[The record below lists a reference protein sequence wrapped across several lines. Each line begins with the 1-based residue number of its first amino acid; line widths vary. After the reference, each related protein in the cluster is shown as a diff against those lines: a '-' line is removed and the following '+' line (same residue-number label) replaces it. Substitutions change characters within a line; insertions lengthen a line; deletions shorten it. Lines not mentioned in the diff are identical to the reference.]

1 VRALVTGAAGFV
13 GTHLVPRLEAA
24 GYAVTATDLELDVGD
39 AAAVAARV
47 AELEPEL
54 VVHLAAIASPPQAAL
69 APAVTYRV
77 NFLGTR
83 SVLEA
88 AARHAPQARVL
99 LVCSA
104 DAYGSSAPGSPPFDE
119 TSPLRPRSPYA
130 RSKAAAELLGGAYAA
145 RGLDVVSTRS
155 FNHTGPGQ
163 SDAFVLS
170 SFARQAAEI
179 ACGCRAP
186 LMRVGNLDSVRD
198 FLDVEDVV
206 RAYVALCGRHVP
218 GGVYNVA
225 SGRGV
230 RVGDALERILA
241 LAGVRPR
248 IEIDPVRFRPT
259 DHAVGD
265 ARRLRQATGWEPRIP
280 LEDTL
285 QRVVAYWRER
295 VAAGR

>member
-13 GTHLVPRLEAA
+13 GRHLVPRLVTS
-24 GYAVTATDLELDVGD
+24 GWAVAATDIELDVAD
-39 AAAVAARV
+39 ETAVCARV
-47 AELEPEL
+47 AECQPEL
-54 VVHLAAIASPPQAAL
+54 IVHLAAIASPPLAAR
-69 APAVTYRV
+69 APELTYRV

-88 AARHAPQARVL
+88 AARHAPEARVV

-104 DAYGSSAPGSPPFDE
+104 DAYGSSAPGSPPFSE
-119 TSPLRPRSPYA
+119 AAPLRPASPYA

-170 SFARQAAEI
+170 SFARQATEI
-179 ACGCRAP
+179 AAGEREP
-186 LMRVGNLDSVRD
+186 RMSVGNLDSVRD
-198 FLDVEDVV
+198 FLDVRDVV
-206 RAYVALCGRHVP
+206 RAYVGLCDRAVP
-218 GGVYNVA
+218 AGVYNVA

-230 RVGDALERILA
+230 RVGDALEIILRE
-241 LAGVRPR
+241 AGVSPTV
-248 IEIDPVRFRPT
+248 EVDPERHRPT
-259 DHAVGD
+259 DYAVGD
-265 ARRLRQATGWEPRIP
+265 ASRLREASGWEACIA

-285 QRVVAYWRER
+285 RGVVEYWRDQLGPR
-295 VAAGR
+295 S